1 MGPLVAFGL
10 IPVIMAFVAGF
21 VFLAVSKGDITE
33 AAAAM
38 KGQIKT
44 TGILS
49 LVGVAVC
56 AYALIQGII
65 FLVTFG
71 IAMSTPLA
79 FVLGTCTAANRR
91 Q

>member
-21 VFLAVSKGDITE
+21 VFLTVSEGDITE
-33 AAAAM
+33 ATAAM

-49 LVGVAVC
+49 LAGVVVC
-56 AYALIQGII
+56 AYALIQGIT

-71 IAMSTPLA
+71 IAMSAPLA
-79 FVLGTCTAANRR
+79 FVLGTCAAAHKR